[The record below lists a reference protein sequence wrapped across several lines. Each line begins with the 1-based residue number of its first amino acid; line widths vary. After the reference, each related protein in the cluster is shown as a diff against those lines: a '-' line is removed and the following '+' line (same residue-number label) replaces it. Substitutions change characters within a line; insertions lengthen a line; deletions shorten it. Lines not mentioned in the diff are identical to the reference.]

1 MKKAVAGICGILI
14 TGSLAFAAPKAKY
27 QTFTGEITD
36 SMCAPAGS
44 HDDMLKKEGAKDAN
58 DCAAKCVKGSAK
70 YVLLD
75 PATKTIYQLDDQV
88 NAYEFAGY
96 KVAVTGKYNPQ
107 NKTIWVHDIEVT
119 AW

>member
-1 MKKAVAGICGILI
+1 MTKLLAGVCGILI
-14 TGSLAFAAPKAKY
+14 SASFLVAAPKEKY

-44 HDDMLKKEGAKDAN
+44 HEEMMKKEGAKDAN
-58 DCAAKCVKGSAK
+58 DCADKCVKAGAK
-70 YVLLD
+70 YVLVD
-75 PATKTIYQLDDQV
+75 PATKMVYQLDDQV

-96 KVAVTGKYNPQ
+96 KVAITGKYNPA

-119 AW
+119 SW